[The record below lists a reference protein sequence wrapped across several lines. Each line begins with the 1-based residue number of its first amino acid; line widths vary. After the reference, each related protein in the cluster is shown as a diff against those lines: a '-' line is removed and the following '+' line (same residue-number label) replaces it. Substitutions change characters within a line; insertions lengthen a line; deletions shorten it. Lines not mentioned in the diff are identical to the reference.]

1 MKTVI
6 NKLIRALTPKQR
18 QRQRQRQ
25 RISEGVVILGLLL
38 VLGTLIV
45 IGTTYNNNVADQT
58 DTRTPKQSTTQVGID
73 TNAKRGAKGG
83 AKGGTKNKGVAPNG
97 IQPNVVQPNI
107 SAQPNQAA
115 PQVGTN
121 IVGGAAGF
129 EDCLGVFPKG
139 NAPYVLNS
147 QVAQNLRLRPLCFT
161 NYAILYSGTTKKPVI
176 AIERLRYGVPLTKG
190 GERTEDFH
198 AEIDRL
204 PLSEQSTLESYRG
217 SGYDRG
223 HNVPAGDVPDND
235 PNNRMMS
242 ETFSLA
248 NMMPQ
253 DQTLNRGVWAKSVE
267 AATRKF
273 AERNRGPGDVFV
285 FTGSS
290 GQLGLIGSGQHSVVV
305 PAYVWKLVYDE
316 TGNRAW
322 AYWLEN
328 NANARVTG
336 ANIITVEQLIQN
348 IKAVDGIDIAF
359 NI

>member
-1 MKTVI
+1 MKTII
-6 NKLIRALTPKQR
+6 NKLFRALTLK
-18 QRQRQRQ
+18 QRQ

-38 VLGTLIV
+38 VLGTLLGTLIV
-45 IGTTYNNNVADQT
+45 IVTKYNDNVADQNKVA
-58 DTRTPKQSTTQVGID
+58 PKQSTTQVGIN
-73 TNAKRGAKGG
+73 TNTNTNNN
-83 AKGGTKNKGVAPNG
+83 GGTKNKGVAPNG
-97 IQPNVVQPNI
+97 IQPNVVQPN
-107 SAQPNQAA
+107 QTTPP
-115 PQVGTN
+115 PQVGAN
-121 IVGGAAGF
+121 VVGEGELAGF
-129 EDCLGVFPKG
+129 EDCPEVFPNG
-139 NAPYVLNS
+139 NAPQVLNN
-147 QVAQNLRLRPLCFT
+147 QPQRYQNLRLRPLCFT
-161 NYAILYSGTTKKPVI
+161 NYAILYSGATKKPVI

-223 HNVPAGDVPDND
+223 HNAPAGNVPDND
-235 PNNRMMS
+235 PNSRMMS

-290 GQLGLIGSGQHSVVV
+290 GQLGLIGRGQHSVVV

-316 TGNRAW
+316 TNKRAW

-348 IKAVDGIDIAF
+348 IKAVDGIDITF
-359 NI
+359 KI

>member
-1 MKTVI
+1 MKTII
-6 NKLIRALTPKQR
+6 NKLFRALTLK
-18 QRQRQRQ
+18 QRQ

-45 IGTTYNNNVADQT
+45 IVIVTKYNDNVADQT
-58 DTRTPKQSTTQVGID
+58 KVAPKQSTTQVGIN
-73 TNAKRGAKGG
+73 TNTNTNE
-83 AKGGTKNKGVAPNG
+83 GTKNKGVAPNG
-97 IQPNVVQPNI
+97 IQPNVVQPN
-107 SAQPNQAA
+107 QTTPP
-115 PQVGTN
+115 PQVGAN
-121 IVGGAAGF
+121 VVGGAAGF
-129 EDCLGVFPKG
+129 EDCPEVFPNG
-139 NAPYVLNS
+139 NAPQVLNN
-147 QVAQNLRLRPLCFT
+147 QAAQNLRLRPLCFT
-161 NYAILYSGTTKKPVI
+161 NYAILYSGATKKPVI
-176 AIERLRYGVPLTKG
+176 AIERLRHGVPLTKG

-223 HNVPAGDVPDND
+223 HNAPAGNVPDND
-235 PNNRMMS
+235 PNSRMMS

-290 GQLGLIGSGQHSVVV
+290 GQLGLIGRGQHSVVV

-316 TGNRAW
+316 TNKRAW

-348 IKAVDGIDIAF
+348 IKAVDGIDITF
-359 NI
+359 KI

>member
-1 MKTVI
+1 MKTII
-6 NKLIRALTPKQR
+6 NKLFRALTPK
-18 QRQRQRQ
+18 QRQ

-45 IGTTYNNNVADQT
+45 IVTKHNDNGSTPSKVA
-58 DTRTPKQSTTQVGID
+58 PKQSTTQVGINTNTKGD
-73 TNAKRGAKGG
+73 T
-83 AKGGTKNKGVAPNG
+83 KGGTKNKGVAPNG
-97 IQPNVVQPNI
+97 IQPNV
-107 SAQPNQAA
+107 AQSN
-115 PQVGTN
+115 V
-121 IVGGAAGF
+121 VGGAAGF
-129 EDCLGVFPKG
+129 EDCSGVFPNG
-139 NAPYVLNS
+139 NAPQVLNN
-147 QVAQNLRLRPLCFT
+147 QAAQNLRLRPLCFT

-223 HNVPAGDVPDND
+223 HNAPAGNVPDND
-235 PNNRMMS
+235 PNSRMMS

-253 DQTLNRGVWAKSVE
+253 DPTLNRGVWAKSVE

-290 GQLGLIGSGQHSVVV
+290 GQLGLIGRGQHSVVV

-316 TGNRAW
+316 TNKRAW

-348 IKAVDGIDIAF
+348 IKAVDGIDITF
-359 NI
+359 KI

>member
-6 NKLIRALTPKQR
+6 NKLFRALTPKQR
-18 QRQRQRQ
+18 QRQRQR
-25 RISEGVVILGLLL
+25 ISKGVVILGLLL

-45 IGTTYNNNVADQT
+45 IGTKYNVGDHIKVA
-58 DTRTPKQSTTQVGID
+58 PKQSTTQVGIN
-73 TNAKRGAKGG
+73 TNT
-83 AKGGTKNKGVAPNG
+83 KGGTKNKGVAPNG
-97 IQPNVVQPNI
+97 IQPNV
-107 SAQPNQAA
+107 AQPN
-115 PQVGTN
+115 VGLN
-121 IVGGAAGF
+121 PIGGAAGF
-129 EDCLGVFPKG
+129 EDCLGVFPNG
-139 NAPYVLNS
+139 NAPQVLNN
-147 QVAQNLRLRPLCFT
+147 QAAQNLRLRPLCFT
-161 NYAILYSGTTKKPVI
+161 NYAILYSGATKKPVI

-223 HNVPAGDVPDND
+223 HNAPAGNVPDND
-235 PNNRMMS
+235 PNSRMMS

-290 GQLGLIGSGQHSVVV
+290 GQLGLIGKGQHSVVV

-316 TGNRAW
+316 TGKRAW

-359 NI
+359 QI

>member
-1 MKTVI
+1 MKTII
-6 NKLIRALTPKQR
+6 NKLFRALTLK
-18 QRQRQRQ
+18 QRQ

-38 VLGTLIV
+38 VLGTLIIIV
-45 IGTTYNNNVADQT
+45 IVTKYNDNEGTKNKVA
-58 DTRTPKQSTTQVGID
+58 PKQSTTQVGIN
-73 TNAKRGAKGG
+73 TNT
-83 AKGGTKNKGVAPNG
+83 KGGTKNKGVAPNG
-97 IQPNVVQPNI
+97 IQPNVVQPN
-107 SAQPNQAA
+107 QTTPP
-115 PQVGTN
+115 PQVGAN
-121 IVGGAAGF
+121 VVGEGELAGF
-129 EDCLGVFPKG
+129 EDCPGVFPNG
-139 NAPYVLNS
+139 NAPQVLNN
-147 QVAQNLRLRPLCFT
+147 QPQGYQNLRLRPLCFT
-161 NYAILYSGTTKKPVI
+161 NYAILYSGATKKPVI

-223 HNVPAGDVPDND
+223 HNAPAGNVPDND
-235 PNNRMMS
+235 PNSRMMS

-290 GQLGLIGSGQHSVVV
+290 GQLGLIGRGQHSVVV

-316 TGNRAW
+316 TNKRAW

-348 IKAVDGIDIAF
+348 IKAVDGIDITF
-359 NI
+359 KI

>member
-1 MKTVI
+1 MKPPIIQSASV
-6 NKLIRALTPKQR
+6 RALTSK
-18 QRQRQRQ
+18 QRQRQ
-25 RISEGVVILGLLL
+25 RISEGVIILGLLL

-45 IGTTYNNNVADQT
+45 TVTKNNDNVADQT
-58 DTRTPKQSTTQVGID
+58 KVAPKQSTTQVGINTKGD
-73 TNAKRGAKGG
+73 T
-83 AKGGTKNKGVAPNG
+83 KGGTKNKGVAPNG
-97 IQPNVVQPNI
+97 IQPNMVQSN
-107 SAQPNQAA
+107 
-115 PQVGTN
+115 V
-121 IVGGAAGF
+121 VGGAAGF
-129 EDCLGVFPKG
+129 EDCLEVFPKG
-139 NAPYVLNS
+139 NAPQVLNN
-147 QVAQNLRLRPLCFT
+147 QAAQNLRLRPLCFT
-161 NYAILYSGTTKKPVI
+161 NYAILYSGATKKPVI

-190 GERTEDFH
+190 GESTEDFH

-223 HNVPAGDVPDND
+223 HNAPAGNVPDND
-235 PNNRMMS
+235 PNSRMMS

-273 AERNRGPGDVFV
+273 AERNPGPGDVFV

-290 GQLGLIGSGQHSVVV
+290 GQLGLIGKGQHSVVV

-316 TGNRAW
+316 TGKRAW

>member
-1 MKTVI
+1 MKTTI
-6 NKLIRALTPKQR
+6 NKLFRALTQK
-18 QRQRQRQ
+18 QRQ

-45 IGTTYNNNVADQT
+45 IVTKYNDNIADQT

-73 TNAKRGAKGG
+73 TNAKGG

-97 IQPNVVQPNI
+97 IQPNV
-107 SAQPNQAA
+107 AQPNQTAT
-115 PQVGTN
+115 QVGTN

-129 EDCLGVFPKG
+129 KDCLGVFPKG

-147 QVAQNLRLRPLCFT
+147 HNQAAQNLRLRPLCFT

-223 HNVPAGDVPDND
+223 HNAPAGNVPDND
-235 PNNRMMS
+235 PNSRMMS

-290 GQLGLIGSGQHSVVV
+290 GQLGLIGRGQHSVVV

-328 NANARVTG
+328 NAKARVTG

-359 NI
+359 NLKI

>member
-6 NKLIRALTPKQR
+6 NKLFRALTPKQRQHQR

-25 RISEGVVILGLLL
+25 RISEDVVILGLLL
-38 VLGTLIV
+38 VLGPLIV
-45 IGTTYNNNVADQT
+45 IGTKYNAADQT
-58 DTRTPKQSTTQVGID
+58 KVAPKQSTTQVGIN
-73 TNAKRGAKGG
+73 TNT
-83 AKGGTKNKGVAPNG
+83 KGGTKNKGVAPNG
-97 IQPNVVQPNI
+97 IQPNV
-107 SAQPNQAA
+107 AQPN
-115 PQVGTN
+115 V
-121 IVGGAAGF
+121 VGGAAGF
-129 EDCLGVFPKG
+129 EDCLSVFPNG
-139 NAPYVLNS
+139 NAPQVLNN
-147 QVAQNLRLRPLCFT
+147 QAAQNLRLRPLCFT
-161 NYAILYSGTTKKPVI
+161 NYAILYSGVTKKPVI

-223 HNVPAGDVPDND
+223 HNAPAGNVPDND
-235 PNNRMMS
+235 PNSRMMS

-290 GQLGLIGSGQHSVVV
+290 GQLGLIGKGQHSVVV

-316 TGNRAW
+316 TGKRAW

-359 NI
+359 QI

>member
-1 MKTVI
+1 MKTII
-6 NKLIRALTPKQR
+6 NKLFRALTLK
-18 QRQRQRQ
+18 QRQ

-45 IGTTYNNNVADQT
+45 IVTPFGNNDNVADQT
-58 DTRTPKQSTTQVGID
+58 KVAPKQSTTQVGLN
-73 TNAKRGAKGG
+73 TNTNT
-83 AKGGTKNKGVAPNG
+83 KGGTKNKGVAPSLKG
-97 IQPNVVQPNI
+97 IQPNVVQPNQTNN
-107 SAQPNQAA
+107 APP
-115 PQVGTN
+115 PQVGAN
-121 IVGGAAGF
+121 VVGGAAGF
-129 EDCLGVFPKG
+129 EDCPGVFPNG
-139 NAPYVLNS
+139 NAPQVLNN
-147 QVAQNLRLRPLCFT
+147 QPQGYQNLRLRPLCFT
-161 NYAILYSGTTKKPVI
+161 NYAILYSGVTKKPVI

-223 HNVPAGDVPDND
+223 HNAPAGNVPDND
-235 PNNRMMS
+235 PNSRMMS

-290 GQLGLIGSGQHSVVV
+290 GQLGLIGRGQHSVVV

-316 TGNRAW
+316 TNKRAW

-348 IKAVDGIDIAF
+348 IKAVDGIDITF
-359 NI
+359 KI

>member
-1 MKTVI
+1 MKTII
-6 NKLIRALTPKQR
+6 NKLFRALTLK
-18 QRQRQRQ
+18 QRQ

-45 IGTTYNNNVADQT
+45 IVTVTKYNDNVADQT
-58 DTRTPKQSTTQVGID
+58 KVAPKQSTTQVG
-73 TNAKRGAKGG
+73 TNTNTNT
-83 AKGGTKNKGVAPNG
+83 KGGTKNKGVAPNG
-97 IQPNVVQPNI
+97 IQPNVVQPN
-107 SAQPNQAA
+107 QTTPP
-115 PQVGTN
+115 PQVGAN
-121 IVGGAAGF
+121 VVGGAAGF
-129 EDCLGVFPKG
+129 EDCPGVFPNG
-139 NAPYVLNS
+139 NAPQVLNN
-147 QVAQNLRLRPLCFT
+147 QAAQNLRLRPLCFT
-161 NYAILYSGTTKKPVI
+161 NYAILYSGATKKPVI

-223 HNVPAGDVPDND
+223 HNAPAGNVPDND
-235 PNNRMMS
+235 PNSRMMS

-290 GQLGLIGSGQHSVVV
+290 GQLGLIGRGQHSVVV

-316 TGNRAW
+316 TNKRAW

-348 IKAVDGIDIAF
+348 IKAVDGIDITF
-359 NI
+359 KI

>member
-1 MKTVI
+1 MKTII
-6 NKLIRALTPKQR
+6 NKLFRALTLK
-18 QRQRQRQ
+18 QRQ

-45 IGTTYNNNVADQT
+45 IVIVTKYNDNVAPLVQT
-58 DTRTPKQSTTQVGID
+58 KVAPKQSTTQVGIN
-73 TNAKRGAKGG
+73 TNTNT
-83 AKGGTKNKGVAPNG
+83 KGGTKNKGVAPNG
-97 IQPNVVQPNI
+97 IQPNVVQPNQTI
-107 SAQPNQAA
+107 LLPP
-115 PQVGTN
+115 PQVGAN
-121 IVGGAAGF
+121 VGVVGGAAGF
-129 EDCLGVFPKG
+129 EDCPGVFPNG
-139 NAPYVLNS
+139 NAPQVLNN
-147 QVAQNLRLRPLCFT
+147 QPQDQAAQNLRLRPLCFT
-161 NYAILYSGTTKKPVI
+161 NYAILYSGATKKPVI

-223 HNVPAGDVPDND
+223 HNAPAGDVPDND
-235 PNNRMMS
+235 PNSRMMS

-290 GQLGLIGSGQHSVVV
+290 GQLGLIGRGQHSVVV

-316 TGNRAW
+316 TNKRAW

-348 IKAVDGIDIAF
+348 IKAVDGIDITF
-359 NI
+359 KI

>member
-1 MKTVI
+1 MKTII
-6 NKLIRALTPKQR
+6 NKLFRALTLK
-18 QRQRQRQ
+18 QRQ

-45 IGTTYNNNVADQT
+45 IVTKYSDNEGTNNKVA
-58 DTRTPKQSTTQVGID
+58 PKQSTTQVGI
-73 TNAKRGAKGG
+73 N
-83 AKGGTKNKGVAPNG
+83 TKNKGVAPNG
-97 IQPNVVQPNI
+97 IQPNVVQLGANV
-107 SAQPNQAA
+107 
-115 PQVGTN
+115 VGE
-121 IVGGAAGF
+121 GELAGF
-129 EDCLGVFPKG
+129 EDCPGVFPNG
-139 NAPYVLNS
+139 NAPQVLNN
-147 QVAQNLRLRPLCFT
+147 QAAQNLRLRPLCFT
-161 NYAILYSGTTKKPVI
+161 NYAILYSGVTKKPVI

-223 HNVPAGDVPDND
+223 HNVPAGNVPDND
-235 PNNRMMS
+235 PNSRMMS

-290 GQLGLIGSGQHSVVV
+290 GQLGLIGRGQHSVVV

-316 TGNRAW
+316 TNKRAW

-348 IKAVDGIDIAF
+348 IKAVDGIDITF
-359 NI
+359 KI